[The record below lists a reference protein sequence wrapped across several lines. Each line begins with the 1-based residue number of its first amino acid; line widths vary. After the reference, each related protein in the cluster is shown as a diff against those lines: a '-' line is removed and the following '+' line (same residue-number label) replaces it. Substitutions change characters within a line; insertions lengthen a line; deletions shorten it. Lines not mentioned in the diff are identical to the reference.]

1 MVVSERGPGTL
12 RHTQKCT
19 HRNAHADTDT
29 QTKTKTHARARAK
42 QHTQTLL
49 CHVQHGKGGFDICR
63 GLKWQRITLVRCCT
77 REEEEEKT
85 PGGGGQHRAQHH
97 VRQRSMRLGTL
108 WGLVMLPK
116 LTVYNCCAERKE
128 SWLVL
133 GICVTV
139 PIPLVWPLLFLSTK
153 SMRQRGVEGERERR
167 GGGETDTHTHT
178 QTHTHANK
186 HTHRHIHTYT
196 HRGNQ

>member
-1 MVVSERGPGTL
+1 MVVRERGPGTL

-85 PGGGGQHRAQHH
+85 PGGGRATQSTASCETEEHATRHIMGSCHASQTDCLQLLCREEGKLACAGDLCHRTNPPRVAAPLSVNQKHE
-97 VRQRSMRLGTL
+97 T
-108 WGLVMLPK
+108 
-116 LTVYNCCAERKE
+116 ER
-128 SWLVL
+128 
-133 GICVTV
+133 G
-139 PIPLVWPLLFLSTK
+139 
-153 SMRQRGVEGERERR
+153 RGRER
-167 GGGETDTHTHT
+167 G
-178 QTHTHANK
+178 
-186 HTHRHIHTYT
+186 
-196 HRGNQ
+196 